1 MKDPHLE
8 QTLIRRR
15 VTAVAAG
22 SNVAL
27 DVGERGF
34 AATVSVSRK
43 HAVAAAVIAE
53 GVVVQLMT
61 MVETVCVGVA
71 AAGTFAFVAAETAVD
86 VVSFA

>member
-1 MKDPHLE
+1 MKDLHLE

-34 AATVSVSRK
+34 AAAVSVSRK

-61 MVETVCVGVA
+61 MVETLGVGVA
-71 AAGTFAFVAAETAVD
+71 AAGTFAFVAAETSAD

>member
-1 MKDPHLE
+1 M
-8 QTLIRRR
+8 
-15 VTAVAAG
+15 TAVAAG

-34 AATVSVSRK
+34 AAAVSVSRK
-43 HAVAAAVIAE
+43 HAVAAAAVIAE
-53 GVVVQLMT
+53 GVVVLLMT

-71 AAGTFAFVAAETAVD
+71 AAGTFAFVAAETAAD

>member
-1 MKDPHLE
+1 MKDLHLE

-34 AATVSVSRK
+34 AAAVSVSRK

-61 MVETVCVGVA
+61 MVEILCVGVA
-71 AAGTFAFVAAETAVD
+71 AAGTFAFVAAETSAD

>member
-1 MKDPHLE
+1 
-8 QTLIRRR
+8 
-15 VTAVAAG
+15 
-22 SNVAL
+22 
-27 DVGERGF
+27 
-34 AATVSVSRK
+34 VSRK

-71 AAGTFAFVAAETAVD
+71 AAGTFASVAAETAAD